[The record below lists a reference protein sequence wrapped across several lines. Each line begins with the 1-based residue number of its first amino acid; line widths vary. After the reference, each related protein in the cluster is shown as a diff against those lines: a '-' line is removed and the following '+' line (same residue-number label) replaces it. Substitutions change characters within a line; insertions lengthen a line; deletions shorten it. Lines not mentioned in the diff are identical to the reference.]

1 MPLLELQGVWYRYP
15 GALDYALK
23 DVSLVVEE
31 GHAYIVAG
39 PNGAGKTTLLLVM
52 AGLLEPEKG
61 RVLFGGKPL
70 EEQLPGARRHIG
82 LLFQNP
88 EYMLFNPVVYDEI
101 AYVPRQLYASEE
113 DVRRAVEEAF
123 KIVGLKH
130 ELLTRP
136 PYMLSYGE
144 KKLVA
149 LASILS
155 YKPRLLLLDEPY
167 TNLSRDYVG
176 KINNIIRRHVE
187 EGGSAV
193 IVCHECLDSIRG
205 VPVERLYMESG
216 RIRPLSW

>member
-1 MPLLELQGVWYRYP
+1 MPLLELQGVWYKYP
-15 GALDYALK
+15 GSPDYALR

-31 GHAYIVAG
+31 AKVYVVAG

-52 AGLLEPEKG
+52 AGLLEPERG
-61 RVLFGGKPL
+61 RVLFRGKPL
-70 EEQLPGARRHIG
+70 KEQLPGARRHIG

-88 EYMLFNPVVYDEI
+88 EHMLFNPVVYDEI
-101 AYVPRQLYASEE
+101 AYVPRQLYTSEE
-113 DVRRAVEEAF
+113 YVRRAVEEAAEM
-123 KIVGLKH
+123 VGLKH
-130 ELLTRP
+130 ELLMRP
-136 PYMLSYGE
+136 THMLSYGE

-167 TNLSRDYVG
+167 TNLSRDYVE

-187 EGGSAV
+187 EGDSAV

-205 VPVERLYMESG
+205 LHVERLYMESG
-216 RIRPLSW
+216 RIRPLSQ